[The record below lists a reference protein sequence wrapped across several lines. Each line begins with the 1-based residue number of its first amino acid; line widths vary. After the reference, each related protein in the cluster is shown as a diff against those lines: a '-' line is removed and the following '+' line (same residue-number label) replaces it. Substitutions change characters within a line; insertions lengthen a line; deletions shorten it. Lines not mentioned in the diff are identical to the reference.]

1 VCVRGFEQKEGIDYH
16 NTFAP
21 VAKFQSVSIIAAFGA
36 KRKMFDRQM
45 DVDTAF
51 LYSPVQ
57 EDVWVLPPKGW
68 APKGKV
74 WKLKKALYGLKQ
86 AP

>member
-1 VCVRGFEQKEGIDYH
+1 
-16 NTFAP
+16 
-21 VAKFQSVSIIAAFGA
+21 
-36 KRKMFDRQM
+36 MFDRQM